1 MIKISR
7 LHAFGLLGLA
17 LAAPVHAAAP
27 PDDFRSN
34 FVGALATCTYAY
46 HALTLNRELGSA
58 DDDMRVAA
66 SSQERGAFEILLEW
80 SRLTPGDAYLLIR
93 EAGREVERGGIDSR
107 DELVDLASYCD
118 EKLNDFLDT
127 AKARGYTP

>member
-1 MIKISR
+1 MTPKYSR
-7 LHAFGLLGLA
+7 QALGLLWLA
-17 LAAPVHAAAP
+17 LATPAQAAAT
-27 PDDFRSN
+27 PDEFRAD

-80 SRLTPGDAYLLIR
+80 SHLAPSDAYLLIR
-93 EAGREVERGGIDSR
+93 EAGREVERGGIDNR

-127 AKARGYTP
+127 AKARGYAP